1 MCQCKECNNK
11 EMELLPEFEGM
22 FGNEFEMEINPEF
35 GIPDFISDAAQ
46 KIVSPVLDGAQT
58 IVSPFYK
65 WIVGGSSSANA
76 QASSAREPF
85 INADANVGKSTLG
98 GFVKGVDNIMGSFM
112 ERMKVQNLIAN
123 GNRNENALT
132 DMIFFNRHPEL
143 GKKPL
148 HKSMPNF
155 EDLSKEWLSIRNNI
169 VRPILFKNKSFETFY
184 PEMEFESETVTP
196 LVSMV
201 DPKKVSCLTSPYKE
215 AIFKKIG
222 TSDPAA
228 VLNAISNRAV
238 EMLTNTIDELT
249 RIKTRVRAGDSID
262 YNLISKNLAF
272 GLRYMLLMKVKE
284 RDAWLGNGT
293 RNAGLIIRWL
303 SNIRNRIAS
312 KDLWFTCLDTAA
324 GICKPT
330 TWAYVYPGRFR
341 IHLCQRF
348 WIASSNVN
356 AARHFEYQ
364 AQTLIHEVSH
374 MYYNTKH
381 EGMGPGVA
389 ECLAQFI
396 ANSNNSPVEPIWV
409 GACGVANP
417 HINIDAKY
425 GTG

>member
-1 MCQCKECNNK
+1 MCQCKECSNK

-65 WIVGGSSSANA
+65 WIVADSSPANA

-98 GFVKGVDNIMGSFM
+98 GFVKGVDNLMGSFM

-143 GKKPL
+143 GNKPL
-148 HKSMPNF
+148 YKSMRNF
-155 EDLSKEWLSIRNNI
+155 DGLSKEWLSIRNNI
-169 VRPILFKNKSFETFY
+169 VRPILFNNKSFETFY
-184 PEMEFESETVTP
+184 PEMEF
-196 LVSMV
+196 
-201 DPKKVSCLTSPYKE
+201 
-215 AIFKKIG
+215 G
-222 TSDPAA
+222 TSDPVAL
-228 VLNAISNRAV
+228 LNAVSNRAV
-238 EMLTNTIDELT
+238 DMLTSTINELI
-249 RIKTRVRAGDSID
+249 RIKARVRAGDSID

-417 HINIDAKY
+417 HINIDVKY